1 MIRIMKYKPFF
12 SFFIIAL
19 LAACSTGQAPT
30 QINSVMDEPLQTQ
43 PEVVPITEAVRAAS
57 TSMPA
62 PEFTA
67 TPKPSLATPALVPRT
82 AVPAGHGAR
91 EDAWMDLPV
100 VPTAVSDAMIEVY
113 KLGLILGNDPT
124 HFSIIGDCQ
133 NVSSYFLSTFEKPGD
148 YSLGTEF
155 AYLQPTIDY
164 YHGSFSRVSVAVKGG
179 FNAAAVISPLRA
191 DPKLCNSNESPL
203 DCELRL
209 WKPSVVFVSMETWW
223 SHKPAE
229 EYDKYMRKVLERI
242 IETGAVPIIAT
253 KADNLEGDNSI
264 NATVAQLAYEY
275 DIPLWNFWAA
285 VQPLPDRGLSDD
297 GFHLTF
303 ARNFFDDPTRMQN
316 AWPWRNLT
324 ALQTLDVV
332 RKGLIE

>member
-1 MIRIMKYKPFF
+1 MKPKIFF
-12 SFFIIAL
+12 LFFITIL
-19 LAACSTGQAPT
+19 LAACTAGQAPVQLHSIAT
-30 QINSVMDEPLQTQ
+30 DEPLQTQ
-43 PEVVPITEAVRAAS
+43 PTAAPTTEAILSSV
-57 TSMPA
+57 TEP
-62 PEFTA
+62 PELVSTA
-67 TPKPSLATPALVPRT
+67 TPRPPLAKDAWMQMP
-82 AVPAGHGAR
+82 AVPAG
-91 EDAWMDLPV
+91 
-100 VPTAVSDAMIEVY
+100 VSDQMHEIYER
-113 KLGLILGNDPT
+113 GLTLGNDPT

-133 NVSSYFLSTFEKPGD
+133 NVSSYFLSVFEKPGD
-148 YSLGTEF
+148 YSLGTEY

-179 FNAAAVISPLRA
+179 FNAAAVISPLRS
-191 DPKLCNSNESPL
+191 DPKTCNPNESPL

-209 WKPSVVFVSMETWW
+209 WKPSVVIVSMETWW
-223 SHKPAE
+223 SHKPAQ
-229 EYDKYMRKVLERI
+229 EYEKYMRKVLDRI

-275 DIPLWNFWAA
+275 EIPMWNFWAA
-285 VQPLPDRGLSDD
+285 VQPLPDHGLSAD

-303 ARNFFDDPTRMQN
+303 ARNFFDDPARMKS

-332 RKGLIE
+332 RKELVEQP

>member
-1 MIRIMKYKPFF
+1 MIRIMKHKRF
-12 SFFIIAL
+12 SLFFIMAW
-19 LAACSTGQAPT
+19 LAACSTGQAPR
-30 QINSVMDEPLQTQ
+30 QVDSSLMDESQQTQ
-43 PEVVPITEAVRAAS
+43 PTTAPVTKAVLSSDTEAPLVAS
-57 TSMPA
+57 
-62 PEFTA
+62 TA
-67 TPKPSLATPALVPRT
+67 TPKPLLDQ
-82 AVPAGHGAR
+82 
-91 EDAWMDLPV
+91 DAWMQMPA
-100 VPTAVSDAMIEVY
+100 VPTGVSDAMVEVY
-113 KLGLILGNDPT
+113 ELGLLLGNDPT

-133 NVSSYFLSTFEKPGD
+133 NVSSYFLSTFEKSGD
-148 YSLGTEF
+148 YSLGTEY

-164 YHGSFSRVSVAVKGG
+164 YRGSFSRVSVAVKGG

-191 DPKLCNSNESPL
+191 DPKICNSNESPL

-229 EYDKYMRKVLERI
+229 EYDKYMRKVLDRI

-324 ALQTLDVV
+324 ALQALDVV
-332 RKGLIE
+332 RKGLTE